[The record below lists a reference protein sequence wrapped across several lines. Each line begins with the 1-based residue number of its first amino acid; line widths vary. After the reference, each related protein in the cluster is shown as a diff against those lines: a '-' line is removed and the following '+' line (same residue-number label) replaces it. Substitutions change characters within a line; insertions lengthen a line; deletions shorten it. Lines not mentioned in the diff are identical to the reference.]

1 MNPQVNKVI
10 HPKKSRKWSL
20 DKKEAL
26 EGYGFVAPW
35 FIGFLIFT
43 AGPLLFSLYASFTN
57 YDITSRM
64 DFIGFDN
71 YKRMFTEDPLFW
83 KSLRNTLYYVALAVP
98 LTTMGSVILAVL
110 LNVKIPGMRWFRTI
124 YYLPTVLS
132 GVAVYMLWMMLL
144 NPDSGLINTVLG
156 WIGIEG
162 PAWLTDPAWTKNAIV
177 MMKMWAVGG
186 GMLLF
191 LAALQG
197 VSDHL
202 YEAAEIDGASS
213 LRKLWH
219 ITVPMITP
227 VIFFDVVTSLIG
239 GFQIFQE
246 GYVMADDPGAPGSPA
261 NSLLFFNLHMF
272 LKAFKIFDMGYA
284 MAMAWF
290 LFIIAII
297 VTIINMVMSKYWV
310 HYEGGDSR

>member
-1 MNPQVNKVI
+1 
-10 HPKKSRKWSL
+10 
-20 DKKEAL
+20 
-26 EGYGFVAPW
+26 
-35 FIGFLIFT
+35 
-43 AGPLLFSLYASFTN
+43 
-57 YDITSRM
+57 M
-64 DFIGFDN
+64 DFIGVAN
-71 YKRMFTEDPLFW
+71 YKRMFTADPLFW
-83 KSLRNTLYYVALAVP
+83 KSLSNTLYYVAIAVP
-98 LTTMGSVILAVL
+98 MTTMGSVLLAVL
-110 LNVKIPGMRWFRTI
+110 LNVKIPGMRFFRTI

-144 NPDSGLINTVLG
+144 NPDSGLINNMLH
-156 WIGIEG
+156 WIGIQG
-162 PAWLTDPAWTKNAIV
+162 PSWLTDPAWTKNAIIL
-177 MMKMWAVGG
+177 MKMWAVGG

-197 VSDHL
+197 VNEHL
-202 YEAAEIDGASS
+202 YEAAEIDGATTV
-213 LRKLWH
+213 RKFWH

-246 GYVMADDPGAPGSPA
+246 GYVMADDPGKPGSPE
-261 NSLLFFNLHMF
+261 NSLLFYNLHMF

-290 LFIIAII
+290 LFLIAII
-297 VTIINMVMSKYWV
+297 VTVINIVMSKYWV

>member
-1 MNPQVNKVI
+1 MNPDVNNKV
-10 HPKKSRKWSL
+10 STRKWKKGSMER
-20 DKKEAL
+20 KEAFV
-26 EGYGFVAPW
+26 GYGFVAPW
-35 FIGFLIFT
+35 FIGFLAFT

-57 YDITSRM
+57 YDITSQM
-64 DFIGFDN
+64 DFIGWAN
-71 YKRMFTEDPLFW
+71 YKRMFMDDPLFW
-83 KSLRNTLYYVALAVP
+83 KALKNTLYYVAISVP
-98 LTTMGSVILAVL
+98 MTTMGSVLLAVL
-110 LNVKIPGMRWFRTI
+110 LNVKIPGMRYFRTI

-144 NPDSGLINTVLG
+144 NPDSGLINNMLH
-156 WIGIEG
+156 WFGISG
-162 PAWLTDPAWTKNAIV
+162 PAWLTDPAWTKNAIIL
-177 MMKMWAVGG
+177 MKMWAVGG

-197 VSDHL
+197 VNEHL
-202 YEAAEIDGASS
+202 YEASEIDGATTI
-213 LRKLWH
+213 RKFWH

-239 GFQIFQE
+239 AFQIFQE
-246 GYVMADDPGAPGSPA
+246 GYVMADDPGKPGSPE
-261 NSLLFFNLHMF
+261 NSLLFYNLHMF

-290 LFIIAII
+290 LFLIAII
-297 VTIINMVMSKYWV
+297 VTVINIVMSKYWV